1 MAGGDGSQ
9 ALVASIAVE
18 HDLPFVCVSAGTRNH
33 FALDLGLNRDD
44 PRETMNAFRDAVP
57 RRVDYATVGDR
68 FFVNN
73 VSLGVYAT
81 IVQEDEYRD
90 AKVETTKAL
99 LPEMLGRQSEPFDL
113 QFTKPDGNEIDSAIL
128 IMVSNNPYVVGTSP
142 DAAQRRRLDSGRLG
156 VFAVTT
162 RTGAEAANL
171 FALSTIGLRRR
182 SPFWHEF
189 NADEFEVRSR
199 SGSVLAGIDGEA
211 LKLATPLRFTIHPLG
226 LRLLVPASNLEAA
239 HRRAARDVHIRNL
252 VHISAGRE
260 PRA

>member
-1 MAGGDGSQ
+1 
-9 ALVASIAVE
+9 
-18 HDLPFVCVSAGTRNH
+18 
-33 FALDLGLNRDD
+33 
-44 PRETMNAFRDAVP
+44 MNAFRDAVE

-99 LPEMLGRQSEPFDL
+99 LPEMLGRQAEPFDI
-113 QFTKPDGNEIDSAIL
+113 QFTTPDGKDVDGAIL
-128 IMVSNNPYVVGTSP
+128 VMVSNNPYVMGTSP
-142 DAAQRRRLDSGRLG
+142 DAAQRRRLDSGKLG

-162 RTGAEAANL
+162 RTGADAANL
-171 FALSTIGLRRR
+171 FALSTIGLRRK

-189 NADEFEVRSR
+189 NTEQFEITSR
-199 SGSVLAGIDGEA
+199 SGMALAGVDGEA
-211 LKLATPLRFTIHPLG
+211 LQLPTPLRFTIHPRG
-226 LRLLVPASNLEAA
+226 LRLLVPASNLEVAEL
-239 HRRAARDVHIRNL
+239 RQARDVHVKDL
-252 VHISAGRE
+252 VAVAMGRD